1 MSDATRVS
9 TLVLGAGPSGLAVAG
24 ALRLRGHEATVVD
37 RADAVGHSWRQHYRR
52 LHLHT
57 PKQLSH
63 LPGLP
68 WPADHPQYP
77 SRQQVVEYLEAYAA
91 HHDIRPRFGVAVEGA
106 TPTDGGWHVRTS
118 AGDLVARHF
127 VVASGYNAAPW
138 RPSWPGQDTFAGRV
152 IHSGDYRDG
161 APFRGQRVLV
171 VGAGNSGA
179 EIALDLWEH
188 GATVEWSIRGPI
200 NVGPRDPFG
209 VPAQVFGIANRHLPL
224 AAADALGG
232 AVVERHMRGLEAF
245 GIRRA
250 AEGPATQ
257 LVRRGRVMLLDVGT
271 IDLVRQ
277 GHIIVRPGIEAFE
290 GEQVVFA
297 DATRCAAHAVVL
309 ATGYRP
315 ALDRFLPDAE
325 ALTDARGYPRWHGRP
340 GAVPGLWF
348 CGFANPLSGALR
360 ESRLEARRIARGI
373 ARGLA

>member
-1 MSDATRVS
+1 MSDATQAS
-9 TLVLGAGPSGLAVAG
+9 TLVLGAGPAGLAVAG
-24 ALRLRGHEATVVD
+24 ALRMRGHDAIVVD
-37 RADAVGHSWRQHYRR
+37 RADAVGHSWRHHYRR

-68 WPADHPQYP
+68 WPAADPQYP
-77 SRQQVVEYLEAYAA
+77 SRQQVVDYLEAYAA
-91 HHDIRPRFGVAVEGA
+91 HHDIRPRFGVAVEA
-106 TPTDGGWHVRTS
+106 AAPADGGWRVQTS
-118 AGDLVARHF
+118 EGEIHARHF
-127 VVASGYNAAPW
+127 VVASGYNAVPW
-138 RPSWPGQDTFAGRV
+138 RPVWPGEADFGGR
-152 IHSGDYRDG
+152 ILHSGDYRDG

-224 AAADALGG
+224 ALADALGG
-232 AVVERHMRGLEAF
+232 AVVERYMRGLEALS
-245 GIRRA
+245 IRRA

-277 GHIIVRPGIEAFE
+277 GHIRVRPGIEGFE
-290 GEQVVFA
+290 SDAVVYADGGRGEV
-297 DATRCAAHAVVL
+297 DTVVL

-315 ALDRFLPDAE
+315 ALDRFLADAE

-360 ESRLEARRIARGI
+360 ECRLEAQRIARAI
-373 ARGLA
+373 DRGAT

>member
-24 ALRLRGHEATVVD
+24 ALRQRGRDATVVD
-37 RADAVGHSWRQHYRR
+37 RADAVGHSWRHHYRR

-77 SRQQVVEYLEAYAA
+77 SRQQVVDYLEAYAA
-91 HHDIRPRFGVAVEGA
+91 HHDIRLHFGVAVETA
-106 TPTDGGWHVRTS
+106 SLAEGGWRVQTS
-118 AGDLVARHF
+118 AGDFLTPHF

-138 RPSWPGQDTFAGRV
+138 RPSWPGQEAFAGRV
-152 IHSGDYRDG
+152 LHSGDYRDG
-161 APFRGQRVLV
+161 APFRGQRVVV

-232 AVVERHMRGLEAF
+232 AVVERYMRGLESL

-250 AEGPATQ
+250 TEGPATQ

-277 GHIIVRPGIEAFE
+277 GQIVVRPGIEAFE

-297 DATRCAAHAVVL
+297 DATRCAADAVVL

-373 ARGLA
+373 DRGLS